1 MKGFFLYTRTY
12 NLLVICLRLSDL
24 QNKDVVDIKTG
35 EKIGNVIDIV
45 ISSDTGNI
53 LKMII
58 YDNRGFVKLFRSNDE
73 MSISWDQ
80 IKKIGTDVILVSRNL

>member
-1 MKGFFLYTRTY
+1 MF
-12 NLLVICLRLSDL
+12 LRLSDL

-45 ISSDTGNI
+45 ISSETGNI
-53 LKMII
+53 LKIII
-58 YDNRGFVKLFRSNDE
+58 YDNKGFIRMLRGNEE
-73 MSISWDQ
+73 MAVSWSQ